1 MIPIDRM
8 FGWSHFMKYDDMN
21 KITSDMFQY
30 TDMADET
37 EVNVY
42 IDLGSLTDIVYMN
55 ITKESNDPT
64 ELASVVLNMA
74 GHIRSFFR
82 TCDVYAT
89 IFFVYSRNNWNLLK
103 SMYDEYRS
111 NSHRS
116 DKTYRLKYIEDSM
129 KLVDMICKYLPRVYY
144 ISDVAE
150 CGGIIYDTIMKER
163 YQYNNNH
170 PNVIFTRENNLLQ
183 LVLDNRTVIYY
194 KHAMDKICF
203 GINRNNV
210 ISSYIKLTKRYNPI
224 YDNPEADI
232 ILQITKQGT
241 CFINKSKRLE
251 NIGRIIHCFNPDKL
265 PYLITLTNLPSRGIK
280 YLIPWTA
287 AIEALHKI
295 DPFVDDPI
303 LVYNTLEYETKIFN
317 KIGYEEF
324 VNRYNVISI
333 RYQAELYNKNT
344 HLDYHIDLCNAN
356 ELKYI
361 NDHYFI
367 EHYIDLNKF

>member
-1 MIPIDRM
+1 MIPINRM

-21 KITSDMFQY
+21 RITRDMFQH
-30 TDMADET
+30 TEMETET

-64 ELASVVLNMA
+64 ELASVILNMA

-89 IFFVYSRNNWNLLK
+89 IFLVYSRNNWGVLK
-103 SMYDEYRS
+103 SIYSEYRS

-116 DKTYRLKYIEDSM
+116 DRKYKLKYIEDSM
-129 KLVDMICKYLPRVYY
+129 KLIEMIVPYLPRVYY
-144 ISDVAE
+144 ITDEAE
-150 CGGIIYDTIMKER
+150 VGGIIYSTIMKER
-163 YQYNNNH
+163 YEGNNH
-170 PNVIFTRENNLLQ
+170 PNVTFTRELNLLQ
-183 LVLDNRTVIYY
+183 LTLDARTVIYY

-224 YDNPEADI
+224 YDNPDASM
-232 ILQITKQGT
+232 ILQVTKEGT
-241 CFINKSKRLE
+241 CFIDKSRRLE
-251 NIGRIIHCFNPDKL
+251 NIGRIIQNFNPDKL
-265 PYLITLTNLPSRGIK
+265 PCLITLTNLPSRGIK
-280 YLIPWTA
+280 YLIPWTT

-295 DPFVDDPI
+295 EPYIDDPLMIYNI
-303 LVYNTLEYETKIFN
+303 LSYETKIFN
-317 KIGYEEF
+317 KIGYEDF
-324 VNRYNVISI
+324 VNRYSVISI
-333 RYQAELYNKNT
+333 KYQSELYNKNN
-344 HLDYHIDLCNAN
+344 HIDYRVDLYNAN

-361 NDHYFI
+361 NDHYFV
-367 EHYIDLNKF
+367 ENYIDLNKF